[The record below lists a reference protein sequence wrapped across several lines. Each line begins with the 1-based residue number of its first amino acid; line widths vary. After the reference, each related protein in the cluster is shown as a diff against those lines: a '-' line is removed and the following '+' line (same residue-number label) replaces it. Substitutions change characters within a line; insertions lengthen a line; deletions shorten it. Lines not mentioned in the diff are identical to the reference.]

1 MGNLP
6 NRATWFF
13 KRRWQRYGAKDS
25 DIELLFQR
33 LEELKGQSGHMF
45 ADGTKSG
52 GYDISAL
59 SWKTVGVE
67 RMEVPGGWLV
77 RTAESRSFTFLPD
90 SEHTWDSEI
99 TVPDYIWNGDKG
111 WHFRDKDGNEF
122 EYDGFGR
129 D

>member
-1 MGNLP
+1 MGGQP

-13 KRRWQRYGAKDS
+13 KRRWQRYSKTS
-25 DIELLFQR
+25 DIEHLFQS

-45 ADGTKSG
+45 ADGTKSEE
-52 GYDISAL
+52 GYDINDL
-59 SWKTVGVE
+59 SWKGVGVE

-99 TVPDYIWNGDKG
+99 TVPDYI
-111 WHFRDKDGNEF
+111 
-122 EYDGFGR
+122 
-129 D
+129 